1 MIRRF
6 FRHIKEGFV
15 GVGRHFG
22 MAISSSASV
31 TITLLLVGFFL
42 IVVYNLNLITKDIED
57 SISLSALVDYDITSE
72 AALNNLE
79 TQIKTIPGVKSVE
92 YKSKDEE
99 FTYYVEMYPDIKE
112 FNELYRDQNPFHDA
126 FLVNLEDGL
135 TMENV
140 KTKLESINGISSVH
154 DGGSNTYILIDV
166 LSKIRIFGG
175 ILVVALSILAVY
187 LIYNTI
193 SITIRARDTEIWIMK
208 NVGAKNGYIRAP
220 FLVEGIIIGIL
231 GSILPIVAIIV
242 SYIYTYK
249 KFSGIVL
256 GVFSLVEPYPFLLY
270 MSLILL
276 GLGIIVGFLGSYLS
290 VSKLLRSKRW
300 EESLFLSF

>member
-6 FRHIKEGFV
+6 FRHIKEGFI

-42 IVVYNLNLITKDIED
+42 VVVYNLNLITKDIES
-57 SISLSALVDYDITSE
+57 SISLSALVDYDITSQTE
-72 AALNNLE
+72 LDALEKQLLNVE
-79 TQIKTIPGVKSVE
+79 GVKSIE

-99 FTYYVEMYPDIKE
+99 FTYYVEMYPDIRE

-126 FLVNLEDGL
+126 FLVNVDDGL
-135 TMENV
+135 AMETV
-140 KTKLESINGISSVH
+140 KTKIEAINGIESVH
-154 DGGSNTYILIDV
+154 DGGSNTYILIDALNKV
-166 LSKIRIFGG
+166 RIFGG
-175 ILVVALSILAVY
+175 ILVLALSVLAVY

-220 FLVEGIIIGIL
+220 FLVEGIIIGVL
-231 GSILPIVAIIV
+231 GSIIPIVSMIV
-242 SYIYTYK
+242 SYIYTYN
-249 KFSGIVL
+249 KFNGVVL
-256 GVFSLVEPYPFLLY
+256 GVFNLVQPYPFLLY
-270 MSLILL
+270 LCLILF
-276 GLGIIVGFLGSYLS
+276 GIGIIVGFIGSYLS
-290 VSKLLRSKRW
+290 VSKLLRNKR
-300 EESLFLSF
+300 